1 MDFNSEKDG
10 KTHIPIMLDNPFSIK
25 VPELLKRHFEHLSK
39 DSGISAEIIE
49 KRGYKSI
56 LGKQRLKEFGFSK
69 YQLQIPTLLIPIH
82 TVDGKI
88 GLHIHRPD
96 NPRIN
101 IKGKAIKY
109 ETPSGA
115 GLRIDV
121 PPSCRDR
128 LMDPKV
134 RLFTTEGVKKAD
146 SLASRGECVID
157 LLGVYGFKNKNE
169 FGVTT
174 ITADFDYIAW
184 EGREVFIVFD
194 NDVMIKEQ
202 VRRALDILT
211 EHLKRKGAV
220 VKHIYL
226 PSNNGFKLGV
236 DDFLIANSIDDLLSY
251 TEKPEKSIEIYNIS
265 TPKYS
270 FDSQGYLCR
279 NKSLQ
284 DRIVKVPIANFDA
297 RIAKELILDNSLET
311 TNTYLIEARTLDKHL
326 GTVEVPASRFATMNW
341 VHKLGVNAILEPGQS
356 AKDYVRHYIQSQS
369 DPEII
374 VCYTHTGWRKIE
386 GEWVY
391 LTSNGAIVKENLNV
405 SLPQELNRYS
415 IPSKPENELNAIKA
429 SLEFLDMG
437 ERSITIPLFS
447 FLYLSPLTSLLSPMP
462 NFSTYLYGE
471 TGVFKSTLAILL
483 LSHFGLFESIEGL
496 SNFEDTPNAL
506 GRRAFTLKDTL
517 MVLDDYHP
525 STQRY
530 SSQQKEMTAQR
541 LIREFSNRTERGRL
555 NPDSTEKPRYSPRG
569 LLIITGEE
577 LISLQSSLARIALIE
592 IKAGDINTSKLNEF
606 QKKLPLAPH
615 AMSSYINWIRD
626 EGIAEIQKR
635 FKENFL
641 KLRDNAGNNLKVHP
655 KLVEQVAYLQ
665 FSISNILDWLL
676 DKRTI
681 SEDFAKNLK
690 DESWQIFNN
699 LVSEQSR
706 RLQSEDP
713 IAKFE
718 ETLNALL
725 FQKKICLQNKLN
737 ANDII
742 GGSLNENRAELV
754 GYFDDLYY
762 YFLPAP
768 LWKAI
773 QQYNSASGEFFPI
786 SRTTLF
792 RNLVKRGLAK
802 ERHSVR
808 IGDRVHK
815 LTRLVRDCMSSSP
828 STLPTDDDFN
838 LLIRNY

>member
-1 MDFNSEKDG
+1 MKEG
-10 KTHIPIMLDNPFSIK
+10 KEALYVQSKENGKPQSLNKLHYPFSVE
-25 VPELLKRHFEHLSK
+25 VPELLQHHFDQLSK
-39 DSGISAEIIE
+39 NSGISAEIIIQ
-49 KRGYKSI
+49 RGYRSI
-56 LGKQRLKEFGFSK
+56 LGKQRLKEFGFFK
-69 YQLQIPTLLIPIH
+69 YQLQVPTLLIPIH

-96 NPRIN
+96 TPRKN
-101 IKGKAIKY
+101 KDGKAIKY
-109 ETPSGA
+109 ENPSGT

-121 PPSCRDR
+121 PPVCIDK
-128 LMDPKV
+128 LKDPKF

-146 SLASRGECVID
+146 ALASHGQCVID
-157 LLGVYGFKNKNE
+157 LLGVFGFKNKNE
-169 FGVTT
+169 FGATT

-194 NDVMIKEQ
+194 NDVMSKEQ
-202 VRRALDILT
+202 VKRALDILT

-220 VKHIYL
+220 IKHIYL
-226 PSNNGFKLGV
+226 PSNNGNKLGV
-236 DDFLIANSIDDLLSY
+236 DDFLIANSVDDLLSY
-251 TEKPEKSIEIYNIS
+251 AEKPEKSGENYNNS
-265 TPKYS
+265 TSKYS

-279 NKSLQ
+279 NKSLL
-284 DRIVKVPIANFDA
+284 DGIVKVPIANFDA
-297 RIAKELILDNSLET
+297 RIAEELILDNGLET

-326 GTVEVPASRFATMNW
+326 GTVEVPASSFASMNW
-341 VHKLGVNAILEPGQS
+341 IHKLGVNAILEPGQS

-386 GEWVY
+386 GEWIY
-391 LTSNGAIVKENLNV
+391 LTSNGAIVKENLSV

-415 IPSKPENELNAIKA
+415 IPSKPGNELNAIKA
-429 SLEFLDMG
+429 SLEFLDIG

-483 LSHFGLFESIEGL
+483 LSHFGPFESIEGL

-530 SSQQKEMTAQR
+530 SAQQKEVTAQR

-592 IKAGDINTSKLNEF
+592 INAGDINTSKLNEF
-606 QKKLPLAPH
+606 QKKLHLAPH
-615 AMSSYINWIRD
+615 AMSSYINWIKD
-626 EGIAEIQKR
+626 EGIEEIQKR

-665 FSISNILDWLL
+665 FSISNVLDWLL
-676 DKRTI
+676 DKQTI

-699 LVSEQSR
+699 LASEQSR

-713 IAKFE
+713 IVKFD

-737 ANDII
+737 PTDII
-742 GGSLNENRAELV
+742 GGGLNDNRAELV
-754 GYFDDLYY
+754 GYYDDLYY
-762 YFLPAP
+762 YFLPSP

-808 IGDRVHK
+808 IGDSVHK
-815 LTRLVRDCMSSSP
+815 LTRLVRGGMSSSP
-828 STLPTDDDFN
+828 STLPTDDEF
-838 LLIRNY
+838 

>member
-1 MDFNSEKDG
+1 MDFNSDENG
-10 KTHIPIMLDNPFSIK
+10 KTHILNMLDNPFSNE
-25 VPELLKRHFEHLSK
+25 VPELLKHHFDMLSR
-39 DSGISAEIIE
+39 DSGISTDII
-49 KRGYKSI
+49 KQRGYRSI
-56 LGKQRLKEFGFSK
+56 LGKQHLKEFGFSK

-82 TVDGKI
+82 TVDGII

-96 NPRIN
+96 NPRMN
-101 IKGKAIKY
+101 IKGKATKY
-109 ETPSGA
+109 EIPSGA

-121 PPSCRDR
+121 PPICTDQ
-128 LMDPKV
+128 LMNPKV
-134 RLFTTEGVKKAD
+134 RLFVTEGVKKAD

-157 LLGVYGFKNKNE
+157 LLGVNGFKHKNE
-169 FGVTT
+169 YGATT

-184 EGREVFIVFD
+184 KGREVFIVFD
-194 NDVMIKEQ
+194 NDVMTKKQ

-220 VKHIYL
+220 VKHIFL
-226 PSNNGFKLGV
+226 PSNNGIKLGV
-236 DDFLIANSIDDLLSY
+236 DDFLTENSADDLLSY
-251 TEKPEKSIEIYNIS
+251 TEKPEKSVGIYNIS
-265 TPKYS
+265 ISKYS
-270 FDSQGYLCR
+270 FDCQGYLCR

-284 DRIVKVPIANFDA
+284 DGSIKVPIANFDA
-297 RIAKELILDNSLET
+297 TIAKELILDNGLET
-311 TNTYLIEARTLDKHL
+311 TNTYLIEAGILDKHL
-326 GTVEVPASRFATMNW
+326 GTVEVPASSFATMNW
-341 VHKLGVNAILEPGQS
+341 VHKLGVNAIIEPGQS
-356 AKDYVRHYIQSQS
+356 AKDFVRHYIQTRSNP
-369 DPEII
+369 DRII
-374 VCYTHTGWRKIE
+374 LYTHTGWREID

-391 LTSNGAIVKENLNV
+391 LTSRGAIAKANV
-405 SLPQELNRYS
+405 SVKLPQELNRYA
-415 IPSKPENELNAIKA
+415 IPIHPEDELSAIKA
-429 SLEFLDMG
+429 TLEFLDIG
-437 ERSITIPLFS
+437 DRSITIPLFS

-483 LSHFGLFESIEGL
+483 LSHFGPFESIEGL

-530 SSQQKEMTAQR
+530 SAQQKEMTAQR

-592 IKAGDINTSKLNEF
+592 IKTGDIETPKLNTF
-606 QKKLPLAPH
+606 QKNLRLAPH
-615 AMSSYINWIRD
+615 AMSSYINWIRN
-626 EGIAEIQKR
+626 EGIEETQKK

-641 KLRDNAGNNLKVHP
+641 KFRDKAGDNLKVHP
-655 KLVEQVAYLQ
+655 KLAEQVAYLQ
-665 FSISNILDWLL
+665 FSISNVLDWLL
-676 DKRTI
+676 DKQTI

-690 DESWQIFNN
+690 DESWQIFNH
-699 LVSEQSR
+699 LTSEQSR

-718 ETLNALL
+718 EILNALL
-725 FQKKICLQNKLN
+725 FQKKIRLQNKLN
-737 ANDII
+737 PNDII
-742 GGSLNENRAELV
+742 GGNLFENRAELV
-754 GYFDDLYY
+754 GYFDDSYY

-773 QQYNSASGEFFPI
+773 QQYISASGEFFPT

-808 IGDRVHK
+808 IGDCVHK
-815 LTRLVRDCMSSSP
+815 LTRLVRSGIHTSQ
-828 STLPTDDDFN
+828 STLSTDDEF
-838 LLIRNY
+838 